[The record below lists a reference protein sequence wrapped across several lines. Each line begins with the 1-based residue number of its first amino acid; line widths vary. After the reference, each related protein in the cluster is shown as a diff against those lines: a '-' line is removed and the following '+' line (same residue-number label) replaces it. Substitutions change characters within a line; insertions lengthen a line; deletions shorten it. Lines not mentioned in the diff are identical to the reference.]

1 MASDVW
7 IVMALDMETGVRIGM
22 GLALEMGLEMGAGGD
37 MGTLMAMV
45 AE

>member
-1 MASDVW
+1 
-7 IVMALDMETGVRIGM
+7 MALDMETGVRIGM